1 MTPVNVPA
9 NEHGLVRVFSLSM
22 RPTEARALRDN
33 ETAQQAALG
42 TDALDPR
49 GIEVFQISDLAD
61 MGLAGYLRDGLDAE
75 ETGLVRDG
83 AKLGAL
89 DGWVM
94 LLYSSAFG
102 GATAT
107 LTPAPEL
114 TLIGTYGRTKADQTR
129 IDIASD
135 AAQPYTGHPT
145 IPPTPPARYSAGGS
159 MVVVALIV
167 LAGLVAWWALS

>member
-1 MTPVNVPA
+1 
-9 NEHGLVRVFSLSM
+9 
-22 RPTEARALRDN
+22 
-33 ETAQQAALG
+33 
-42 TDALDPR
+42 
-49 GIEVFQISDLAD
+49 

-83 AKLGAL
+83 AKLSAL

-167 LAGLVAWWALS
+167 LAGLVAWWVLS